1 MFCHL
6 GLSYKFGL
14 NLFRLIINNESFK
27 MKNIIK
33 TTLGIAVFFMAC
45 EKETEL
51 VEIPESIIQNIADQ
65 AATAAAN
72 AVATSVSSAATT
84 AVNNA
89 FDNQAA
95 NQVDQSNDSP
105 PPPAEYEFTRK
116 GISTVFYTG
125 QTARLKM
132 AGELHSA
139 FSDSSKSEADLL
151 AMFNDG
157 TGFSDAS
164 LNASGK
170 NVGGK
175 TAASSYASTTIKPQ
189 IQAFIKRVAND
200 VFPYYNNDASA
211 GAAGKYTDPGGRTVH
226 IDGKGFEMNQIF
238 TKSLMG
244 ALVTD
249 QIING
254 YLWRGKLDAGTNIA
268 DNDNLVFSYTS
279 PGATAKN
286 VTKME
291 HYWDEGFGYL
301 YGEDDQYSHEVG
313 NGVLVAKYLGKGDI
327 PGLDQEIYDAFKLGR
342 AAIVAGDY
350 DLKDKQ
356 AKIIKTGISKVIG
369 FRAASYLR
377 LGATN
382 IENELWANAF
392 HALSEGYGFVLSLQF
407 TMKEDGKPY
416 FNNTQVNQM
425 LSDLEKDNGFWS
437 RNPAE
442 LNAMADKID
451 QVTGLSTL

>member
-1 MFCHL
+1 
-6 GLSYKFGL
+6 
-14 NLFRLIINNESFK
+14 
-27 MKNIIK
+27 MKNFIK
-33 TTLGIAVFFMAC
+33 ITLSISLLLVGC

-51 VEIPESIIQNIADQ
+51 MEIPDSVIKSIVDE

-72 AVATSVSSAATT
+72 AVAATITDAATN
-84 AVNNA
+84 AIDNA
-89 FDNQAA
+89 FEE
-95 NQVDQSNDSP
+95 QSNIVNDDPLP
-105 PPPAEYEFTRK
+105 PSEYEFTRN

-125 QTARLKM
+125 QTDRLKM

-139 FSDSSKSEADLL
+139 FSDTSKSEADIL
-151 AMFNDG
+151 AMFNEG

-164 LNASGK
+164 LNSSGK

-175 TAASSYASTTIKPQ
+175 TAKSNYASTTVKPQ
-189 IQAFIKRVAND
+189 IQAFISRVVND
-200 VFPYYNNDASA
+200 VFPHYNNDASE
-211 GAAGKYTDPGGRTVH
+211 GVAGKYTDPGGRTVH
-226 IDGKGFEMNQIF
+226 IDSKGFEMNQIF

-268 DNDNLVFSYTS
+268 NNDKLIFEYEST
-279 PGATAKN
+279 GATSNN

-301 YGEDDQYSHEVG
+301 YGQDNQYSHDVG
-313 NGVLVAKYLGKGDI
+313 NGVLVAKYLGKGDV
-327 PGLDQEIYDAFKLGR
+327 PGLDIEIYNSFKLGR

-350 DLKDKQ
+350 ELKDKQ
-356 AKIIKTGISKVIG
+356 AKMIKINLSKVIG
-369 FRAASYLR
+369 YRAASYLR

-382 IENELWANAF
+382 IGNNLWANAH

-407 TMKEDGKPY
+407 TMKDDGEAY
-416 FNNTQVNQM
+416 FTNAEVNQM
-425 LSDLEKDNGFWS
+425 LADLEKDNGFWS
-437 RNPAE
+437 RTPSE

-451 QVTGLSTL
+451 QVTGLITQ